1 MSDEESPTTTET
13 LESAMLA
20 YLRENY
26 DGVALVT
33 GWVLIAE
40 IMDADASPDLV
51 GFAAENMPYWKIN
64 GLLDSGRDVIEY
76 DDTYA
81 DADVEDEE

>member
-1 MSDEESPTTTET
+1 MSDQESESATER

-26 DGVALVT
+26 EGVALLT
-33 GWVLIAE
+33 GWVLVAE
-40 IMDADASPDLV
+40 IMDADAVPDLV

-64 GLLDSGRDVIEY
+64 GLIDAGRDVIEY
-76 DDTYA
+76 DEYA
-81 DADVEDEE
+81 DVDVDDEE

>member
-1 MSDEESPTTTET
+1 
-13 LESAMLA
+13 MLS
-20 YLRENY
+20 YLRENF

-40 IMDADASPDLV
+40 IMDADANPDLV

-76 DDTYA
+76 DDTLA

>member
-1 MSDEESPTTTET
+1 MSDDDSPSTTEQ

-40 IMDADASPDLV
+40 IMDAEAVPDLV

-64 GLLDSGRDVIEY
+64 GLLDAGRDVIEY
-76 DDTYA
+76 DQYA
-81 DADVEDEE
+81 DVDVEDDE

>member
-1 MSDEESPTTTET
+1 MSNDESPSAQERF
-13 LESAMLA
+13 EAAMLD

-40 IMDADASPDLV
+40 IMDAEAVPDLV
-51 GFAAENMPYWKIN
+51 GLAAEHMPYWKIN
-64 GLLDSGRDVIEY
+64 GLIESGRDVIEY
-76 DDTYA
+76 AEYA
-81 DADVEDEE
+81 DIDAEDDE

>member
-1 MSDEESPTTTET
+1 MSDDDSPSTTEQ

-40 IMDADASPDLV
+40 IMDAEAVPDLV
-51 GFAAENMPYWKIN
+51 GFAADNMTYWKIN
-64 GLLDSGRDVIEY
+64 GLIEAAPHEIVY
-76 DDTYA
+76 EE
-81 DADVEDEE
+81 EDEQADDLD